1 MFDSNASA
9 AEFGNGEH
17 STKPI
22 YIVLSTPASA
32 TGQAIHVLTRD
43 TYTHAAIAFDESIS
57 EMYSFGRRFRR
68 TPIPGRIKKESLD
81 SDLFAEKSRLDGIV
95 IRLPLTEEQHEK
107 VRLRTLYMY
116 GNKQVYKYNY
126 LGAFGAMFGIG
137 FKTKNRFTC
146 SQFVAYILEYCGA
159 VSFKK
164 SLNLIKPQDLISL
177 GGEVIF
183 SGDLKE
189 YSQKIKRLSE

>member
-1 MFDSNASA
+1 MFDNNVPADH
-9 AEFGNGEH
+9 GNCNQ

-22 YIVLSTPASA
+22 YIVLSTPSSK
-32 TGQAIHVLTRD
+32 TGQAIHLLTRD

-57 EMYSFGRRFRR
+57 EMYSFGRRFSR

-81 SDLFAEKSRLDGIV
+81 SDLFSKKTRLDGMI
-95 IRLPLTEEQHEK
+95 ISLPLTEEQYEK
-107 VRLRTLYMY
+107 VRLRTLHMY

-126 LGAFGAMFGIG
+126 LGACGAVLNIG

-146 SQFVAYILEYCGA
+146 SQFVAYILEYCDA
-159 VSFKK
+159 VDFKK
-164 SLNLIKPQDLISL
+164 PLNLIKPQDLISL

-183 SGDLKE
+183 SGNLKE
-189 YSQKIKRLSE
+189 YSQYRTNRLI